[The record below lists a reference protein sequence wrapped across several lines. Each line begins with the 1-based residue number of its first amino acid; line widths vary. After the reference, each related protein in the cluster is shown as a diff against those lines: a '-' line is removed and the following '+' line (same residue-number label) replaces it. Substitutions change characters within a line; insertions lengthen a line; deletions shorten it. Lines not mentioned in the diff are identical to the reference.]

1 MVPES
6 FDAISDSMEELDLYL
21 VGLVDR
27 SGWVEQQMHFLAAMP
42 ALGNEYTN
50 NSVSACESETR
61 RKDCSHVVVLR
72 MAAVLSYRYPCRKK
86 FILHIFPIP
95 SVP

>member
-1 MVPES
+1 VVPES
-6 FDAISDSMEELDLYL
+6 FDAISDSMEELDMYL
-21 VGLVDR
+21 VSLVDR
-27 SGWVEQQMHFLAAMP
+27 SGWFEQQMHFIAAMP
-42 ALGNEYTN
+42 ALGNEYT

-72 MAAVLSYRYPCRKK
+72 MAAILSYCYPRRKK
-86 FILHIFPIP
+86 FTLHIFPIP